1 MESIDRKFMFNA
13 ICVEHG
19 HQHDQNDAMIFLA
32 KDKAL
37 VPTLEF
43 YKEQCWQFGSKP
55 EQIVG
60 IELLIARVKRYQEN
74 HPDKVKVADVDIP
87 DTAGILDK
95 NEPSGTQ
102 SSGD

>member
-1 MESIDRKFMFNA
+1 MEAIDRKFMFNA

-19 HQHDQNDAMIFLA
+19 HQHDQTDAMIFLA

-43 YKEQCWQFGSKP
+43 YKEQCWQLGAKP

-60 IELLIARVKRYQEN
+60 IDLLIIRVKRFQAE
-74 HPDKVKVADVDIP
+74 HADRVKVADVDVP
-87 DTAGILDK
+87 DKAGILDK
-95 NEPSGTQ
+95 NEPSGIE